1 MGLIASVILILAFIV
16 IYVIVIQIYSVLF
29 RITGLT
35 KEKASFQAISLLTNS
50 GFTTSESEIIVSDRV
65 RRRIAIAAMINGYA
79 FSVIIVSLIINV
91 ILSLKE
97 DIQDQ
102 TLYVMLYAFGVF
114 ILLIIITQIPF
125 LKRLLEKFI
134 QFLAVKVLKR
144 NNNENIIIMLDNYGR
159 DSMAEVCLNRVPEA
173 MVDVPLF
180 EMKIKEKNHLNIL
193 MIKRN
198 GKVIDVTKDT
208 VFKKGDRLVVFGS
221 TASIIN
227 AFNKKKREQKS
238 NVIDLIEEYGE
249 EAMVEVQL
257 NIVPELLKNK
267 ELFESGL
274 KSDYSINLL
283 TIKRKDITVAIT
295 KDTVLQEKDTIV
307 VFGPY
312 NNIKKIF
319 NVKVQ

>member
-1 MGLIASVILILAFIV
+1 
-16 IYVIVIQIYSVLF
+16 
-29 RITGLT
+29 
-35 KEKASFQAISLLTNS
+35 
-50 GFTTSESEIIVSDRV
+50 
-65 RRRIAIAAMINGYA
+65 
-79 FSVIIVSLIINV
+79 
-91 ILSLKE
+91 
-97 DIQDQ
+97 
-102 TLYVMLYAFGVF
+102 
-114 ILLIIITQIPF
+114 
-125 LKRLLEKFI
+125 
-134 QFLAVKVLKR
+134 
-144 NNNENIIIMLDNYGR
+144 
-159 DSMAEVCLNRVPEA
+159 
-173 MVDVPLF
+173 
-180 EMKIKEKNHLNIL
+180 